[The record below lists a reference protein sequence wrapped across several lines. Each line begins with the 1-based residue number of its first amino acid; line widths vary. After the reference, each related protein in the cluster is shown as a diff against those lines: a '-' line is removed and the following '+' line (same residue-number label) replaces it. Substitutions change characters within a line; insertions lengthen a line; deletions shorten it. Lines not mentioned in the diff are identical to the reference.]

1 MALSN
6 YTLYIHYINILFI
19 RNIYN
24 LNIDICSEVFYLM
37 YEKSRT
43 ETIPVHAQLGS
54 LTLTNRKSIRK
65 AREGLFFLS
74 NLSVIFCVT

>member
-1 MALSN
+1 MLQKIFLMVLSN

-24 LNIDICSEVFYLM
+24 LNIDIYSEVFYLM

-43 ETIPVHAQLGS
+43 ETIPVHAQL
-54 LTLTNRKSIRK
+54 
-65 AREGLFFLS
+65 LFS
-74 NLSVIFCVT
+74 NLNRRGNQRKTGSF